1 MTPKSLK
8 AWKIVVA
15 AIGIVLS
22 LTVVLSPAFG
32 QAAKPL
38 QYGQPATGAL
48 AASQKV
54 DFSFVGK
61 TGDKLTIDMT
71 VTDGEIDPLVS
82 LYDPQGRLTGE
93 NDKGGGKSNGHLA
106 GLVLP
111 GDGAY
116 QPAAPNRVTNAACPY
131 SLQ

>member
-1 MTPKSLK
+1 MTHRSMK

-48 AASQKV
+48 AASQKI
-54 DFSFVGK
+54 DFTFVGK

-82 LYDPQGRLTGE
+82 LYDPQGRLIGE
-93 NDKGGGKSNGHLA
+93 NDNGGGKSNAHLA
-106 GLVLP
+106 GLVL
-111 GDGAY
+111 
-116 QPAAPNRVTNAACPY
+116 RI
-131 SLQ
+131 